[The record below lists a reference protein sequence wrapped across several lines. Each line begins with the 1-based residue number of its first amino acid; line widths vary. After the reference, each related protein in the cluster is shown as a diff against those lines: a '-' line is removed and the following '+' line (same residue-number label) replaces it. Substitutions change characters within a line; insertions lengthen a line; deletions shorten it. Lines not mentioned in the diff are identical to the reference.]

1 MAKISEISAE
11 LCSRYGLS
19 PDEAMAFV
27 KSMFDVVDEQLQTSD
42 KSVKIKGLGTFKL
55 TSVGSRA
62 SVDVNTGER
71 IMIEGRNKISFTPE
85 VLVRDRV
92 NRPFSQFETVVL
104 NEGVDFSAIDSE
116 FDDTHVDMDES
127 DETIDDESI
136 EQEQTVENLQEVEKK
151 KSAKEDEA
159 QTKAD
164 DSAEQVDVD
173 SAEQVYTDDSEQ
185 VSVGDATRPVAV
197 DDSEPINEDESR
209 HVVCGNDQEESVEKD
224 DIVIGKDSEPST
236 EEPYKF
242 PKSKEKSQDG
252 VHQESVAETASRLMR
267 HVDSQPICK
276 QRNPRLMYWLTAAS
290 FCLLIAIG
298 VGMYFIYQ
306 SVEAKNNAIEQLQYR
321 LANTAKRNVV
331 SRPVVVSADKS
342 KSNTVVQEKGDLKK
356 DSLRDTKTVNT
367 REPSVKPLS
376 VKEETAAKPKKN
388 LNTPNANASVA
399 TNATDYNYDIR
410 VRTGAYIIV
419 GTDKVVTV
427 KAGQTLQSISKANL
441 GPGME
446 CYVEVYNSC
455 STVKMGDKIKIP
467 KLKLKPR
474 R

>member
-85 VLVRDRV
+85 VLLRDRV

-197 DDSEPINEDESR
+197 DYSETIN
-209 HVVCGNDQEESVEKD
+209 
-224 DIVIGKDSEPST
+224 
-236 EEPYKF
+236 
-242 PKSKEKSQDG
+242 
-252 VHQESVAETASRLMR
+252 
-267 HVDSQPICK
+267 
-276 QRNPRLMYWLTAAS
+276 
-290 FCLLIAIG
+290 
-298 VGMYFIYQ
+298 
-306 SVEAKNNAIEQLQYR
+306 
-321 LANTAKRNVV
+321 
-331 SRPVVVSADKS
+331 
-342 KSNTVVQEKGDLKK
+342 
-356 DSLRDTKTVNT
+356 
-367 REPSVKPLS
+367 
-376 VKEETAAKPKKN
+376 
-388 LNTPNANASVA
+388 
-399 TNATDYNYDIR
+399 
-410 VRTGAYIIV
+410 
-419 GTDKVVTV
+419 
-427 KAGQTLQSISKANL
+427 
-441 GPGME
+441 
-446 CYVEVYNSC
+446 
-455 STVKMGDKIKIP
+455 
-467 KLKLKPR
+467 
-474 R
+474 

>member
-85 VLVRDRV
+85 VLLRDRV
-92 NRPFSQFETVVL
+92 NRPFSKFETVVL

-116 FDDTHVDMDES
+116 FDDTNEDKDES
-127 DETIDDESI
+127 DEAFDDESI
-136 EQEQTVENLQEVEKK
+136 EQTVEDLQGAENI
-151 KSAKEDEA
+151 KSAKENKV

-164 DSAEQVDVD
+164 DDAELVAVGD
-173 SAEQVYTDDSEQ
+173 SDSVAVGDSEL
-185 VSVGDATRPVAV
+185 VSVDDATIPVS

-209 HVVCGNDQEESVEKD
+209 HVVCENNQEESVEKD

-236 EEPYKF
+236 EELSKF
-242 PKSKEKSQDG
+242 SQNKEKSPDG
-252 VHQESVAETASRLMR
+252 ARQESVAETASRLMR

-321 LANTAKRNVV
+321 LTNTAKRHAV
-331 SRPVVVSADKS
+331 SRPVVVSTDKS
-342 KSNTVVQEKGDLKK
+342 KPDTVVQQKGDLKE
-356 DSLRDTKTVNT
+356 DSLRETKTVNT
-367 REPSVKPLS
+367 LEPSVKPSS
-376 VKEETAAKPKKN
+376 VKEEIAAKPKKE
-388 LNTPNANASVA
+388 LNTPNANVSVA

-427 KAGQTLQSISKANL
+427 RAGQTLQSISKANL

-455 STVKMGDKIKIP
+455 STVKPGDKIKIP